1 MTTQRYIF
9 MNGTQFNPTSVD
21 TEEEKVGDSK
31 RMADGT
37 MRYYHR
43 AFKNKWSIKWSRL
56 RESSFTAIRTV
67 AQLTTSFT
75 FKDYDNV
82 SWTVVILPGGF
93 KHTIAADGV
102 DSAGVKRYDVELVL
116 DQV

>member
-1 MTTQRYIF
+1 MATQRYIF
-9 MNGTQFNPTSVD
+9 MNGVQFNPTSVD
-21 TEEEKVGDSK
+21 TEEEKIGESK

-43 AFKNKWSIKWSRL
+43 AFKSKWSVKWTKV
-56 RESSFTAIRTV
+56 RETNMAAIRAV

-75 FKDYDNV
+75 FKDYDNT

-93 KHTIAADGV
+93 KHTITADGV
-102 DSAGVKRYDVELVL
+102 DSAGVKRYDVELTL